1 MPQLWIN
8 NEPINLFE
16 DAEIQFVF
24 SWDVLS
30 LEFNDRSF
38 SYPFELPAEPHNTVA
53 LGFPDDV
60 SRWEYVFTPQNATLE
75 VGFSPV
81 ADGKFQLSDA
91 DSDRFTGSLFGDSG
105 LIAEHGKTKIR
116 ELLRDVEVELPQFS
130 VESYHDADSP
140 VCFPITYCDGA
151 IFNFWRGTSP
161 ASSSAHHPLWL
172 MPWVKWYY
180 IVELV
185 LEALDF
191 ALDPNWLNEIPEGI
205 QNLAFCTAESV
216 QPKDYTFDQN
226 PALINGWYPSGW
238 LIPSQEQ
245 EFSAFE
251 MRHFAVG
258 SGNEYVVYPSESQ
271 FPSPPTQGIYAMS
284 ASTGKYYRWTGF
296 PVSFWAESPE
306 QVIGF
311 VPYYTYGPYSSF
323 ELAPHVPDMTVEEFF
338 AASRNMM
345 GMHTDVTP
353 LREVKFRFFRD
364 ELYKDDFKDWTA
376 YASPNPRI
384 KPYSVKQINPSLAFK
399 LDNNDGE
406 VKKNAASQPTYAN
419 EYADISELPFGA
431 VGFTDVN
438 YLVENQNL
446 YLGKS
451 ATDAWFDYEPSGEIT
466 KKIETAFSPI
476 PTREVPYVDIDCRLR
491 WSVDTLW
498 GGTTGNKFV
507 ALEPLD
513 AWYRYL
519 CIYNWNIQVDA
530 FGGTLRMLD
539 FLRIEILRD
548 KTDETTGNTL
558 YQAGTT
564 SRVFFVSNQE
574 ATLYTL
580 IDWEGD
586 LDSVKIRIHFEA
598 PGKVATLGYRP
609 HVAESRLTER
619 QEHPPRI
626 GLYHGLAPT
635 LDNPNEFYRLAA
647 SDNYLPRETTPNL
660 PFSLRWNGE
669 GEDTLKNYFWGD
681 YLRIIQNA
689 EVHTYK
695 TQMPMHELVMQR
707 PFDKIQID
715 YQRYLLLRHTVP
727 VRQSG
732 IGLGTLELVKFQA
745 PLEECFVTFTV
756 TTSEGEPE
764 PCGTSYQPQ
773 FDYSDPYWHVNW
785 VHNDIS
791 QGNFSNAWG
800 NIPVNS
806 SNQTLQ
812 LYAYYDFDEQ
822 HLDAWFEYNIRV
834 FDGLGNFEDV
844 TVTSGNF
851 YREPQLGVNGGI
863 SGVMS
868 VWVSFTLA
876 NAQYAE
882 VSLNGNAPVQGG
894 FQIICS

>member
-60 SRWEYVFTPQNATLE
+60 SRWEYVFTPQRATLE

-81 ADGKFQLSDA
+81 ANGKFQLSDA

-105 LIAEHGKTKIR
+105 VIAEHGKTKIR

-161 ASSSAHHPLWL
+161 VNSSAHHPLWL
-172 MPWVKWYY
+172 MPWVKWFY

-191 ALDPNWLNEIPEGI
+191 TLDPNWLNEIPEGI
-205 QNLAFCTAESV
+205 KNLAFCTAESV
-216 QPKDYTFDQN
+216 QPRDYTFDQN
-226 PALINGWYPSGW
+226 PTLINGWFPSGW
-238 LIPSQEQ
+238 IIPNQEQ

-258 SGNEYVVYPSESQ
+258 SGNEYVVYPSENQ
-271 FPSPPTQGIYAMS
+271 LPNPPTQGIYAMS
-284 ASTGKYYRWTGF
+284 ANTGKYYTWVGYWTD
-296 PVSFWAESPE
+296 SPE

-311 VPYYTYGPYSSF
+311 VPFYTYAPYSAF

-338 AASRNMM
+338 TASRNMM

-399 LDNNDGE
+399 LDNNDSE

-419 EYADISELPFGA
+419 EYADISELPYGA

-446 YLGKS
+446 YLGKN
-451 ATDAWFDYEPSGEIT
+451 ATDAWFEYEPSGEIT

-476 PTREVPYVDIDCRLR
+476 PTREVPYLDIDCRLR

-507 ALEPLD
+507 ALEPLN

-519 CIYNWNIQVDA
+519 CIYNWNIQVNA

-539 FLRIEILRD
+539 FLRVEILRD

-580 IDWEGD
+580 IDWVGD
-586 LDSVKIRIHFEA
+586 LDSVKIRIHFDA

-609 HVAESRLTER
+609 HVAESRLTKR
-619 QEHPPRI
+619 QDHPPRI

-635 LDNPNEFYRLAA
+635 IENPNEFYRLAA
-647 SDNYLPRETTPNL
+647 SDNYLPRATTPNL

-669 GEDTLKNYFWGD
+669 GEDTLKNYFWSD

-689 EVHTYK
+689 EIHTYK

-745 PLEECFVTFTV
+745 PLEECFVNFTV
-756 TTSEGEPE
+756 TTSECEPE
-764 PCGTSYQPQ
+764 PCGTNYNPDDNTSSPTYNVGWEYNDPASPSIDTSWSFPANGSGTVSFAHFWDFDQPDQNPAEFTYTLWVYDNSGVQHPVDFGTVSNQLSYQQ
-773 FDYSDPYWHVNW
+773 
-785 VHNDIS
+785 I
-791 QGNFSNAWG
+791 
-800 NIPVNS
+800 INS
-806 SNQTLQ
+806 SGSTTISASYNVPDADYFFL
-812 LYAYYDFDEQ
+812 E
-822 HLDAWFEYNIRV
+822 LD
-834 FDGLGNFEDV
+834 GTG
-844 TVTSGNF
+844 
-851 YREPQLGVNGGI
+851 
-863 SGVMS
+863 
-868 VWVSFTLA
+868 
-876 NAQYAE
+876 
-882 VSLNGNAPVQGG
+882 PVQGG
-894 FQIICS
+894 FSLNCA